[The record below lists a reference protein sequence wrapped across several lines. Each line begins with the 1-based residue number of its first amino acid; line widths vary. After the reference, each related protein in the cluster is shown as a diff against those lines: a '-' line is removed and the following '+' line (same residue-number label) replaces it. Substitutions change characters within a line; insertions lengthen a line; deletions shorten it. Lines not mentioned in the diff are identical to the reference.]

1 MFHAING
8 LPEALSPVMQ
18 WVQWLGVLAVG
29 PIVALGAALFRR
41 WRLALA
47 CLLVTVEKL
56 VFERIVWQLVERSRP
71 GKTIADAIVRG
82 DTPMTGAS
90 FVSGHVILVTGLA
103 WVLTPYLRGAWR
115 ALPWVVVGLVA
126 FARVYLGAHA
136 PLDVLGGFGLG
147 LVAGG
152 IANVIVGLEPERPA
166 SPTTPTRATGSGSVV
181 VRVLLGARTGFPR
194 WELSAAGFAV
204 CPQHCARENV
214 AWNRLRM
221 VSRSLV
227 EHRRVVLVPVRE
239 EVPNVSLSLGRTGA
253 SASAVLARPL
263 VGGTWSDSG
272 SSSFFRHGLIV
283 SA

>member
-1 MFHAING
+1 MSGKVVRRRIDVLVALGGLLLFAPCALIASDGTVGPVELAVFHAING
-8 LPEALSPVMQ
+8 LPDALSPVMQ

-29 PIVALGAALFRR
+29 PLVALGAALFRR
-41 WRLALA
+41 WRLAIA
-47 CLLVTVEKL
+47 CLLVTLEKL

-90 FVSGHVILVTGLA
+90 FVSGHVVLLTGLA

-152 IANVIVGLEPERPA
+152 IANVIVGLEPRTAGVAEH
-166 SPTTPTRATGSGSVV
+166 T
-181 VRVLLGARTGFPR
+181 GARDG
-194 WELSAAGFAV
+194 
-204 CPQHCARENV
+204 
-214 AWNRLRM
+214 
-221 VSRSLV
+221 
-227 EHRRVVLVPVRE
+227 
-239 EVPNVSLSLGRTGA
+239 
-253 SASAVLARPL
+253 
-263 VGGTWSDSG
+263 
-272 SSSFFRHGLIV
+272 
-283 SA
+283 

>member
-1 MFHAING
+1 VSGKAVRRRTDVLVALAGLALFVPCALIASDGTVGPVELAVFHAING

-29 PIVALGAALFRR
+29 PIAAVGAALFRR

-47 CLLVTVEKL
+47 CLLVTLEKL

-90 FVSGHVILVTGLA
+90 FVSGHVILVSGLA

-126 FARVYLGAHA
+126 SARVYLGAHA
-136 PLDVLGGFGLG
+136 PLDVLGGFALG

-152 IANVIVGLEPERPA
+152 IANVIVGLELRTA
-166 SPTTPTRATGSGSVV
+166 GVADHAG
-181 VRVLLGARTGFPR
+181 VRYG
-194 WELSAAGFAV
+194 
-204 CPQHCARENV
+204 
-214 AWNRLRM
+214 
-221 VSRSLV
+221 
-227 EHRRVVLVPVRE
+227 
-239 EVPNVSLSLGRTGA
+239 
-253 SASAVLARPL
+253 
-263 VGGTWSDSG
+263 
-272 SSSFFRHGLIV
+272 
-283 SA
+283 